1 MPIKIKR
8 ENLKPGDII
17 TQIKDTSS
25 SRWVAIY
32 LKNGRYIGYRGTV
45 TGVISDELV
54 SDEYYLLGNM
64 NSFFKAIQRRIKD
77 L

>member
-8 ENLKPGDII
+8 KNLKPGDII
-17 TQIKDTSS
+17 TRIESTSS
-25 SRWVAIY
+25 YRWVAIY
-32 LKNGRYIGYRGTV
+32 LKDGRYIGYRGTV
-45 TGVISDELV
+45 TGGISDELI

-64 NSFFKAIQRRIKD
+64 NSFFKAIQRRIED